1 MAKPSI
7 EVEGL
12 NELRKALRQAK
23 DKELNE
29 TMREIHRELAREI
42 VQRALPN
49 VPVKTGKLKATVRA
63 AGTIRDAIGRA
74 GKATVPYAPPI
85 HWGWP
90 KRNIKPNPFLV
101 DAAETIERDIVD
113 RYDKAVSDML
123 NRLVR

>member
-101 DAAETIERDIVD
+101 DAAQTIERDIVD